1 MAISG
6 PLAVTPNNNPR
17 TPRQPFTHE
26 VPPAA
31 VVSRALIPTVLILF
45 ALPSMTLR
53 GTQGL
58 IKAEFRGRLLASG
71 HVSDKD
77 ELDLTPC
84 PSLFSLVIST
94 PSYLLMP
101 WCCEETPAW
110 TFPNS
115 AT

>member
-1 MAISG
+1 MGISG

-17 TPRQPFTHE
+17 TPRQPFTRG

-31 VVSRALIPTVLILF
+31 AVSQVLIPTVLILF

-71 HVSDKD
+71 HVPAKD

-84 PSLFSLVIST
+84 SSFFLF
-94 PSYLLMP
+94 
-101 WCCEETPAW
+101 
-110 TFPNS
+110 
-115 AT
+115 